1 MALLKL
7 AVDFGRES
15 MLSLQWF
22 FSSRHAPMTSTDA
35 FFKLVITYLT
45 LHTLMLLG
53 IRLNELRMEI
63 LFDFSEKWNFNP
75 LIINSIV
82 VMNQKDGF

>member
-1 MALLKL
+1 MALSKL

-22 FSSRHAPMTSTDA
+22 FSSQHAPMTSTDA

-45 LHTLMLLG
+45 IHTLMLLG
-53 IRLNELRMEI
+53 IG
-63 LFDFSEKWNFNP
+63 S
-75 LIINSIV
+75 
-82 VMNQKDGF
+82 MN

>member
-1 MALLKL
+1 MALSKL

-45 LHTLMLLG
+45 VHTLMLLG
-53 IRLNELRMEI
+53 IG
-63 LFDFSEKWNFNP
+63 S
-75 LIINSIV
+75 
-82 VMNQKDGF
+82 MN

>member
-1 MALLKL
+1 MALSKL
-7 AVDFGRES
+7 VVDFGRES

-22 FSSRHAPMTSTDA
+22 FSSQHAPMTSIDA
-35 FFKLVITYLT
+35 YLT
-45 LHTLMLLG
+45 VHTLMLLG

>member
-1 MALLKL
+1 MALSKP

-22 FSSRHAPMTSTDA
+22 FSSRQAPMTSTDA
-35 FFKLVITYLT
+35 YLT
-45 LHTLMLLG
+45 VHTLMLLG

-63 LFDFSEKWNFNP
+63 LFNFSEKWNFNP